1 MFEDFLHEL
10 VSLLL
15 VEDVGEL
22 GVEEENYGPFV
33 ADVLT
38 ELSGDEG
45 IGTAFFVAVLI
56 RLSKLE
62 QLHILQRCQP
72 TPVKTDLHPNHQT
85 HLVLMQRSTVISL
98 RMFLKSFQI
107 TLILIELFRLKLLE
121 PISYLL
127 LLMLSLC

>member
-1 MFEDFLHEL
+1 M
-10 VSLLL
+10 

-45 IGTAFFVAVLI
+45 IGTAFVVAVVLI
-56 RLSKLE
+56 WLSKLE

-98 RMFLKSFQI
+98 
-107 TLILIELFRLKLLE
+107 
-121 PISYLL
+121 
-127 LLMLSLC
+127 